1 MCLCASASDS
11 GIDSA
16 CQPLPPLPPCSV
28 TLYMLPPTCS
38 LRSMRVRVRVRA
50 RVRVRVWMPV
60 PVPELEHVLVP
71 VLVPM
76 SVPMTMT
83 APMPTCIY
91 ALPLL

>member
-38 LRSMRVRVRVRA
+38 LRSMRVRVRVR
-50 RVRVRVWMPV
+50 VRVWMPV

-76 SVPMTMT
+76 SVPMTVT
-83 APMPTCIY
+83 APMPTCLH
-91 ALPLL
+91 ALSLL

>member
-38 LRSMRVRVRVRA
+38 LRSMRVRVRVR
-50 RVRVRVWMPV
+50 VRVWMPV

-76 SVPMTMT
+76 SVPITMT
-83 APMPTCIY
+83 APMPTCLY
-91 ALPLL
+91 ALSLL

>member
-38 LRSMRVRVRVRA
+38 LRSMRVRVRVR
-50 RVRVRVWMPV
+50 VWMPV

-76 SVPMTMT
+76 SVPITMT

-91 ALPLL
+91 ALFLL

>member
-28 TLYMLPPTCS
+28 TLYMLPLTCS
-38 LRSMRVRVRVRA
+38 LRSMRVRV

-91 ALPLL
+91 ALSLL

>member
-38 LRSMRVRVRVRA
+38 LRSMRVRVRVR
-50 RVRVRVWMPV
+50 VRVWMPV

-76 SVPMTMT
+76 SVPITVT
-83 APMPTCIY
+83 APMPTCLY
-91 ALPLL
+91 ALSLL

>member
-38 LRSMRVRVRVRA
+38 LRSMRVRVRV
-50 RVRVRVWMPV
+50 WMPV

-91 ALPLL
+91 ALSLL